1 MKRQIITARSKH
13 EDASKPSCSRI
24 QVLYSNIAFPVLE
37 QKLKILTVR
46 ARAMA
51 QQLSMCTALAENLNP
66 VPSTITGGSQHPVL
80 QLKGFLSLASMGTF
94 SHNMLPSP
102 QHTHN

>member
-1 MKRQIITARSKH
+1 MKMHLNLLVPEYGHWS
-13 EDASKPSCSRI
+13 
-24 QVLYSNIAFPVLE
+24 SNTSFPVLE
-37 QKLKILTVR
+37 QKLKVLTAR
-46 ARAMA
+46 ARAIA
-51 QQLSMCTALAENLNP
+51 QQLSVCTALAEHLNP

-94 SHNMLPSP
+94 SHKNMLPFP